1 MNSPICLLVDNG
13 SLRADSILSLRKVA
27 NRLSSELSLEVIP
40 VGLLHSNK
48 INPSEL
54 DGVNAHTIET
64 FLSSE
69 VGKQSRNL
77 LIIPF
82 FFGPSRGITDFLQ
95 RKLLNWEACS
105 TERSFKILPCLHKKG
120 DLTLA
125 KALFDET
132 IKIIK
137 EKSFSQPHV
146 VMVDHGSP
154 VSEVNDVREEVGR
167 QLAKLLTDLISGF
180 STSSMER
187 RAGKEYDFNE
197 PLVENVL
204 HGWGGNN
211 VKQVVVPLLFLLPG
225 RHAGEGGDLHNIFD
239 KTRKE
244 FDGIKIYPTN
254 PLGLSEGVYKILK
267 SRADEYFKKS

>member
-13 SLRADSILSLRKVA
+13 SLQADSILSLRKVA

-48 INPSEL
+48 IKPSEL
-54 DGVNAHTIET
+54 DGVNAYTIET
-64 FLSSE
+64 FLNSKI
-69 VGKQSRNL
+69 GKQSKNL

-95 RKLLNWEACS
+95 RKLLSWETGS
-105 TERSFKILPCLHKKG
+105 KERSFEILQCLHKKG

-137 EKSFSQPHV
+137 EKGFSKPHV
-146 VMVDHGSP
+146 VMVDHGTP

-167 QLAKLLTDLISGF
+167 QLAKLLSDSISGF

-204 HGWGGNN
+204 HGWGMDN

-225 RHAGEGGDLHNIFD
+225 RHAGKGGDLHNIFD

-244 FDGIKIYPTN
+244 FDDIKIYPTN

-267 SRADEYFKKS
+267 IRADEYLEKL